1 MPQLRIDDI
10 NLRDRS
16 EASKPVTMKKAAKYL
31 FWVGILEALAAPAF
45 VEPRT
50 SSC

>member
-16 EASKPVTMKKAAKYL
+16 EGSRPVTMKKAAKYL
-31 FWVGILEALAAPAF
+31 FRVGILAALAAPAF

-50 SSC
+50 ISC